1 MRRLFLLA
9 LFVLASACGTQSVKL
24 APVTVEPIHMTIDVN
39 LHDAPSK

>member
-1 MRRLFLLA
+1 MRRLFLL
-9 LFVLASACGTQSVKL
+9 LVVLASACGTQSVKL